1 LKTKL
6 AIAAAAGLILAIAPA
21 AAHHSFSAEFDAH
34 RPVRL
39 DGVVTSLEW
48 QNPHVVIYLDVNG
61 ESWWIEAASPNA
73 LWRRGFS
80 KKSVSAGTHAVI
92 EGFQD
97 KTGSHRAIGLAIYLP
112 NGQRILLNS
121 DPRAAP

>member
-6 AIAAAAGLILAIAPA
+6 AIAAAAGLILTIMPA
-21 AAHHSFSAEFDAH
+21 AAHHSFSAEFDIH
-34 RPVRL
+34 HPVRL
-39 DGVVTSLEW
+39 DGVVTGLEW

-73 LWRRGFS
+73 LWRRGFF
-80 KKSVSAGTHAVI
+80 KTSVSQGMHVVI

-97 KTGSHRAIGLAIYLP
+97 KAGSHRANGLTINLP
-112 NGQRILLNS
+112 NGRNILLNS
-121 DPRAAP
+121 DPRGAP